1 MMPGFAR
8 RHGGLRPGPVEHA
21 RHPSLTTALKTLI
34 EAETEGRRVWSIQYQ
49 MRIAQF
55 PHSKDCATFDHG
67 AATVTRTQID
77 PFCLGAPVSRSA
89 HPGSGVTLLLMWRRR
104 GKNGFPRFCSPGS
117 FFSSLSNVTLAQI

>member
-1 MMPGFAR
+1 MMLGFAR

-55 PHSKDCATFDHG
+55 PHSKDFATFDHG
-67 AATVTRTQID
+67 AATVTKTQID
-77 PFCLGAPVSRSA
+77 PFCLCAPVSQSA

-104 GKNGFPRFCSPGS
+104 GRTASLDIAAPVHFSAACQMSRSIRF
-117 FFSSLSNVTLAQI
+117 